1 VHYLSDEWISAVAAE
16 IAGDTALADVAHS
29 HSVAVVQVVNDTPF
43 GDVAYHLV
51 CRDAKV
57 SFGKG
62 AVPCDVTFTQNHA
75 TAVGVAL
82 ARINAA
88 DAFISGKVRFSGDHE
103 KVIAAQ
109 PLFAALDAVF
119 ARVRAR
125 TTFE

>member
-1 VHYLSDEWISAVAAE
+1 VRYLSDEWIAAIAAE
-16 IAGDTALADVAHS
+16 IAGDSALTDAARS
-29 HSVAVVQVVNDTPF
+29 HSVAVVQVVNGTPF
-43 GDVAYHLV
+43 GDVTYHLV

-62 AVPCDVTFTQNHA
+62 AVPCDVTFTQNYT
-75 TAVGVAL
+75 TAVDVAL

-119 ARVRAR
+119 ARARAR

>member
-1 VHYLSDEWISAVAAE
+1 VTQI
-16 IAGDTALADVAHS
+16 
-29 HSVAVVQVVNDTPF
+29 VNGTPF

-51 CRDAKV
+51 CRDGKM
-57 SFGKG
+57 SFGRG
-62 AVPCDVTFTQNHA
+62 RVPCDVTFTQNYM
-75 TAVGVAL
+75 TAVDVAL

-103 KVIAAQ
+103 KVVAAQ

-125 TTFE
+125 TQFE

>member
-1 VHYLSDEWISAVAAE
+1 MRYLSDEWISAVAAE
-16 IAGDTALADVAHS
+16 ITSNTALADVARS
-29 HSVAVVQVVNDTPF
+29 HTVAVTQVVNDTPF
-43 GDVAYHLV
+43 GDVTYHLV

-62 AVPCDVTFTQNHA
+62 AVPCDVTFTQNYT
-75 TAVGVAL
+75 TAVDVAL

-88 DAFISGKVRFSGDHE
+88 DAFINGKVRFSGDHE

-125 TTFE
+125 TQFD

>member
-1 VHYLSDEWISAVAAE
+1 MRYLSDEWISAVAAE
-16 IAGDTALADVAHS
+16 IAGNTALADVARS

-43 GDVAYHLV
+43 GDVTYHLV

-62 AVPCDVTFTQNHA
+62 AVPCDVTFTQNYT
-75 TAVGVAL
+75 TAVDVAL

-88 DAFISGKVRFSGDHE
+88 DAFISGKVRFAGDHE

-119 ARVRAR
+119 TRVRAR
-125 TTFE
+125 TQFD